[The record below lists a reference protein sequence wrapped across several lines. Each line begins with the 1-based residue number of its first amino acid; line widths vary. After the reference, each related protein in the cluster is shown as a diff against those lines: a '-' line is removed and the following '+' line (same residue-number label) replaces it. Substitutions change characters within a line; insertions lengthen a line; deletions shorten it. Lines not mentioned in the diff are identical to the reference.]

1 MAAEEGALG
10 GRRKE
15 EEEEEGGGGGGRGGG
30 SGSGRVC
37 GLSCLCYCGNV
48 EFCVFYEIYFV
59 SQAHKGG
66 QLWEAVRR

>member
-1 MAAEEGALG
+1 MRRGVATEEGALG

-15 EEEEEGGGGGGRGGG
+15 EEEGGGGGGRGGGGGGG

-48 EFCVFYEIYFV
+48 EFCF
-59 SQAHKGG
+59 
-66 QLWEAVRR
+66 L